1 MHGGYTSRSTNLTTS
16 FEMNGTI
23 DGWAPEPMRTKSTL
37 LYIPVALT
45 TTTSTF
51 WWLIMGLHGKPLSAS
66 ISYDY
71 IKQGQSNSMTIP
83 TNNDATSVSSTSPI
97 SGYILNHL

>member
-1 MHGGYTSRSTNLTTS
+1 MHGGYTSHSTNLTAS

-23 DGWAPEPMRTKSTL
+23 DGWAPDPVRTKSTL

-45 TTTSTF
+45 TSTF
-51 WWLIMGLHGKPLSAS
+51 WWLFMGLHGKPLSAS

-71 IKQGQSNSMTIP
+71 IKQDQSNSMTIP
-83 TNNDATSVSSTSPI
+83 TSNDATSVSSTSPI
-97 SGYILNHL
+97 SGTF